1 MGYDAALNGLFFFSL
16 WRKFT
21 GHEKVGKKTFSF
33 NAASLWSTGDGAT
46 DAGIKLGIGPLEF
59 APSWP
64 LKDLQQGQAL
74 GQPLHYKMNID
85 TLLTQHP
92 PC

>member
-33 NAASLWSTGDGAT
+33 NAASLWSIGDEAT
-46 DAGIKLGIGPLEF
+46 DAGIRLGIGGSL
-59 APSWP
+59 
-64 LKDLQQGQAL
+64 LCLQQGQAL
-74 GQPLHYKMNID
+74 GQPLRCKMNID
-85 TLLTQHP
+85 TLLTEHLP
-92 PC
+92 R